1 MYSQVDDIRAEY
13 KRISYSIEVEQSIKF
28 SRRMLIACTTGLEFM
43 NKKFNPFE
51 LELDGW
57 SENVMENVDDYDGV
71 FEELYIKYRSSMQVA
86 PEVKL
91 IMMLSGSA
99 MMFHLTNSMFKTAI
113 PNMSDVVKQNPA
125 LVQDMV
131 AAVQRTQQQAQAPT
145 TTSGSGDSTA
155 TGTGGGYEMKGPGID
170 LSSLMST
177 ISMPPQTMSTTPDG
191 PRPPV
196 EDVADDISDIV
207 EQVPQT
213 DDTADE
219 SEVKE
224 VDVSATMKKKKAPKK
239 KKTEISL

>member
-1 MYSQVDDIRAEY
+1 
-13 KRISYSIEVEQSIKF
+13 
-28 SRRMLIACTTGLEFM
+28 
-43 NKKFNPFE
+43 
-51 LELDGW
+51 
-57 SENVMENVDDYDGV
+57 
-71 FEELYIKYRSSMQVA
+71 MQVA

-91 IMMLSGSA
+91 IMMLGGSA

-131 AAVQRTQQQAQAPT
+131 AAVQRTQQQQAQAP
-145 TTSGSGDSTA
+145 SGSGDSTA
-155 TGTGGGYEMKGPGID
+155 TGTGGGYEMKGPGFD
-170 LSSLMST
+170 LSSLMGT

-224 VDVSATMKKKKAPKK
+224 VDVSATTKKKKAPKK